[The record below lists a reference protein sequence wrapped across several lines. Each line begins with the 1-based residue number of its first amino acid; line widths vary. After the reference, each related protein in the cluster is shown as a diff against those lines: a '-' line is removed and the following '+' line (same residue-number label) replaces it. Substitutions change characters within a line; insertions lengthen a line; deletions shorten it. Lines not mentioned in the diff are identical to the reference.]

1 MEENPKRM
9 AVEVGQIVQG
19 RVVRLLAY
27 GVLVRLEDS
36 STGLVH
42 ISEIDQNYVRDVAD
56 YFGLDDTVNVKVLA
70 AGERGKIELS
80 VKQARGEGEV
90 VVMRQNRD
98 NDAPRGDGP
107 RNDGPRDGG
116 GGFGGGGGDRGERG
130 DGPPAR
136 RESRA
141 SFEEKMGDFM
151 RSSSE
156 RLSDLKRNIEN
167 KRGGQ
172 KKR

>member
-56 YFGLDDTVNVKVLA
+56 YFALDDTVNVKVLA

-80 VKQARGEGEV
+80 VKQARGEGEP

-107 RNDGPRDGG
+107 RNDGPRD
-116 GGFGGGGGDRGERG
+116 GDRGERG